1 MVFCAVVFSVF
12 GQETGGAWDVGRLR
26 ALSEEEAGKGEA
38 VELVGVVLFH
48 EARWGDLFVA
58 DAKGA
63 IYVGSSEVTKRAEA
77 WAPGTQVRVW
87 GHAGSG
93 GFMTVVWADAVDV
106 LGSAPV
112 PAPLRIESLEAFLV
126 PGLDAQWVEIEAVVK
141 RFQFENEG
149 WTMVVEFGGQRFNG
163 LLPRHL
169 VLESPPPGLIE
180 QRVWVR
186 GLAGTQFNN
195 QRQMTGRT
203 LFVPDLSCVVPV
215 ASKGAEG
222 EAVLRAVT
230 DLMRPGAAVGE
241 LVRVRGVV
249 THAEPERGFYLR
261 SEGGS
266 MRVDSALMHDLK
278 PGMEVEA
285 TGYVTLAAFRPALNA
300 RELRKIADGPPPQPV
315 ALNAGASER
324 HSAEQC
330 ELVTVTADFIELRR
344 PMLGAVTLL
353 CRTEGVTFESI
364 LRLKRG
370 EAFELEP
377 GSSVV
382 LTGICLIE
390 EGSPFGLP
398 MRETGFN
405 LILRSLEDVR
415 VVSRPPY
422 WSNSRLLWLLLA
434 VVCAGLLIAAWAYTL
449 RRRVARQAGLI
460 ERHTVERATL
470 EERQRIARELHDT
483 LEQELLGVSMLLD
496 TTSSQIKAGSA
507 PAEATLDLA
516 RMLLAHSRQESRST
530 IRDLRSVTLEQLG
543 LAAAL
548 EEMMHQLAEMAG
560 MEFEFVMEGE
570 RRPLGGVVESAILR
584 IGHEAVANAARHSG
598 GKRVRVRLSYAARDE
613 VVLEVTDDGK
623 GFGDVPAKLGHFGIN
638 GMKERATKAKLKLT
652 IESAPERGTC
662 LRLVVPTAGA

>member
-1 MVFCAVVFSVF
+1 MIFCAVAFSVF
-12 GQETGGAWDVGRLR
+12 GQETGGTWDVGRLR
-26 ALSEEEAGKGEA
+26 ALSAEEAGKGAA

-48 EARWGDLFVA
+48 DARWGDLFVA

-63 IYVGSSEVTKRAEA
+63 IYVGSSEVTKRAVA
-77 WAPGTQVRVW
+77 WATGTQVRVW

-93 GFMTVVWADAVDV
+93 GFMPVVWADAVDV
-106 LGSAPV
+106 LGTAPI
-112 PAPLRIESLEAFLV
+112 PAPRRIESLEAFLL
-126 PGLDAQWVEIEAVVK
+126 PSLDAQWVEVEAVVK

-149 WTMVVEFGGQRFNG
+149 WTMVVEFGGRRFNG

-169 VLESPPPGLIE
+169 VLESPPPELIE
-180 QRVWVR
+180 QRVRVR

-215 ASKGAEG
+215 ASKRAEG
-222 EAVLRAVT
+222 EAVRRAVT
-230 DLMRPGAAVGE
+230 DLMRPGAALGE

-249 THAEPERGFYLR
+249 THAEPERGFFLR

-266 MRVDSALMHDLK
+266 MRVDSALMHDLR

-300 RELRKIADGPPPQPV
+300 RELRKIADGPAPLPV
-315 ALNAGASER
+315 VLNAGAGER
-324 HSAEQC
+324 NSAEQC
-330 ELVTVTADFIELRR
+330 ELVTVTADFIEMLRPR
-344 PMLGAVTLL
+344 SGEVTLL
-353 CRTEGVTFESI
+353 CRAEGVTFESV
-364 LRLKRG
+364 LRLRKG

-422 WSNSRLLWLLLA
+422 WNNSRLLWLLMA
-434 VVCAGLLIAAWAYTL
+434 VGGAGLLIGGWAYTL
-449 RRRVARQAGLI
+449 RRRVARQAELI
-460 ERHTVERATL
+460 ERHTVERVTL

-496 TTSSQIKAGSA
+496 TTSTQMKTGSA

-516 RMLLAHSRQESRST
+516 RVLLAHSREESRST

-543 LAAAL
+543 LASAL
-548 EEMMHQLAEMAG
+548 EEMLHQLAESAG
-560 MEFEFVMEGE
+560 MGFEFVMEGE
-570 RRPLGGVVESAILR
+570 RRPLGGVAESAMLR

-598 GKRVRVRLSYAARDE
+598 GKRVRLRLSYAARDE
-613 VVLEVTDDGK
+613 VILEVSDDGH
-623 GFGDVPAKLGHFGIN
+623 GIGDALEKPGHFGIN
-638 GMKERATKAKLKLT
+638 GMKERAMKAKMKLT
-652 IESAPERGTC
+652 IESGPERGTC
-662 LRLVVPTAGA
+662 VKLIVPTPIP